1 MQSSVFVQCQ
11 VILMVISYYIN
22 FGLGKTLLHF
32 KPSLKDGY
40 GDDSD
45 DPYIVKDACFILNI
59 RSTHQVLSMPIRFGF
74 DDVHLIILDDYNVPK
89 LIHHQLKI
97 DKYYFDLPF

>member
-1 MQSSVFVQCQ
+1 
-11 VILMVISYYIN
+11 MVISYYIN

-32 KPSLKDGY
+32 KLSLKDRY
-40 GDDSD
+40 GDDSND
-45 DPYIVKDACFILNI
+45 HYIFKDAYYILNI
-59 RSTHQVLSMPIRFGF
+59 RSTHRVLLMPIRFGF
-74 DDVHLIILDDYNVPK
+74 DDVHLIILNDYNVPK